1 MESRNAVCL
10 LPADLGNR
18 AVPRSVYCKKKK
30 KKKIGIE
37 FFGLFIGV
45 EESSSSYKTF
55 ILSTK
60 GISGTFF
67 LSLYISIPSKTRPPH
82 KKYSLLPRVS
92 EG

>member
-1 MESRNAVCL
+1 MLCAYYPLTWGTGQCL
-10 LPADLGNR
+10 GLSIA
-18 AVPRSVYCKKKK
+18 KK

-60 GISGTFF
+60 GISGTFS